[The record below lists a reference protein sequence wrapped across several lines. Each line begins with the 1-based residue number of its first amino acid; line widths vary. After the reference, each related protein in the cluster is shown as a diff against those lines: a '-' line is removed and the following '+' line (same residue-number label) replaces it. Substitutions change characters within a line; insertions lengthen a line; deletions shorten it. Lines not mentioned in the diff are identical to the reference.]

1 MTQFLRFFILPSL
14 TSAPSVNNTFCP
26 LISLCMTWFWWRWLT
41 PCPRRKIKTRTE
53 YSKSPENYED
63 VTYNIEERSHWVL
76 HGRCM
81 KSTPPLMLCPLMLW
95 SKKRERNNLNSGQQ
109 KVKIYKAIDACSL
122 LKTLKKS
129 RLLSGE
135 GWAVQRRKLHTHTIL
150 YFHTHQPTG
159 CDELM
164 HVALTMYASQKI
176 VFQQFMQELHYE
188 PRESLTRK
196 LYSR

>member
-1 MTQFLRFFILPSL
+1 MQ
-14 TSAPSVNNTFCP
+14 
-26 LISLCMTWFWWRWLT
+26 
-41 PCPRRKIKTRTE
+41 E
-53 YSKSPENYED
+53 H
-63 VTYNIEERSHWVL
+63 SHWVL

-95 SKKRERNNLNSGQQ
+95 SKKRERSNLNSGQQ

-122 LKTLKKS
+122 LKTFKKS

-135 GWAVQRRKLHTHTIL
+135 GWPVQRRKLHTHTIL

-176 VFQQFMQELHYE
+176 FFQQFMQELHYE
-188 PRESLTRK
+188 PSESLIRK
-196 LYSR
+196 LYSLLSGYFDGHFHYYYPMKI